1 MLVEPAPKMSASR
14 AGEGFDLIGDVHGCG
29 DLLEQLLEKMGYQ
42 RHDGV
47 YAHATRRAIFLG
59 DLIDR
64 GPRVQKALEIVRT
77 MVDAGT
83 ALVVMGNHEAHALK
97 QCLGQGGRGFTMPRV
112 GGRSERVMFETLA
125 QFERSPRL
133 WASYLEWFL
142 EMPLCLEF
150 EHFRVAHACWDEL
163 LLRPFL
169 NDHPDGRIDRHFL
182 AAASI
187 QGSAEH
193 RLLDRTTRGTQLRLP
208 QGQVIHSLDG
218 TRRSVFRTHF
228 WAHSPQTHG
237 DVVFQPDPLP
247 PGIEDRALSDDQ
259 RRRLVHYP
267 LSQRPLF
274 VGHYWCEGVPSLP
287 TANIA
292 CLDYSAVRG
301 GRLVAYRFDG
311 ETTLDAGRFC
321 WISADT

>member
-1 MLVEPAPKMSASR
+1 MLVETEPDTPALNTD
-14 AGEGFDLIGDVHGCG
+14 GFDLIGDVHGCG
-29 DLLEQLLEKMGYQ
+29 DLLESLLEQMGYQ
-42 RHDGV
+42 RRNGV
-47 YAHATRRAIFLG
+47 YTHASRRAIFLG

-64 GPRVQKALEIVRT
+64 GSHIQKALEIVRT

-97 QCLGQGGRGFTMPRV
+97 HCLGQGGRGFTMPRA
-112 GGRSERVMFETLA
+112 GGRSERVMLETLQ
-125 QFERSPRL
+125 QFERAPRL

-150 EHFRVAHACWDEL
+150 ERFRVAHACWDET

-169 NDHPDGRIDRHFL
+169 NDHPDGGIDRHFL
-182 AAASI
+182 AAASV
-187 QGSAEH
+187 QGSPEH
-193 RLLDRTTRGTQLRLP
+193 RILDRTTRGTQLRLP
-208 QGQVIHSLDG
+208 NGQVIRSMDG
-218 TRRSVFRTHF
+218 AHRSVFRTHF
-228 WAHSPQTHG
+228 WARSPQSYG

-247 PGIEDRALSDDQ
+247 PEFEDHPLRDEE
-259 RRRLVHYP
+259 RRRLVHYES
-267 LSQRPLF
+267 SQRPLF
-274 VGHYWCEGVPSLP
+274 VGHYWCEGIPSLP

-311 ETTLDAGRFC
+311 ESALDAGRFC
-321 WISADT
+321 WVSA